1 MTQKRLLLYKQLPD
15 GSSTAFPSESEQIE
29 LLSFRYDV
37 TRMGGAPKITATI
50 MYPTCLDDEQNTA
63 YKLDEYVY
71 TIFNEEKYYLSGK
84 PTSSKNNT
92 DSRYSLN
99 CTFTSE
105 REALETVFFYDVVV
119 NKPEGYEKSVSNSTD
134 FSFYGDIDEFIFRLN
149 QSLRYR
155 NLQYDETDETGQ
167 IVTKGYIA
175 KKDDGVTSEAKMMSF
190 SDAVFADAIQEA
202 YNTLGIPY
210 YFVGKEIHFGYYAN
224 EIDNEFT
231 YGIDDALLSMTK
243 SNANSAII
251 NRATGIGSG
260 DNIPYYYPNLAPKGN
275 IRLET
280 NSTATY
286 KVVDMEKFSS
296 NMEIDHTHKLNVA
309 EAKIISAK
317 YSVPNIGG
325 ISFVPYENNNVEITI
340 NAQSS
345 FNYWYKLKIKVIKR
359 GSVYLKIQYIIDDHL
374 VRPIDAFTKYVR
386 LYFEDFQADYNDWD
400 KSPEGSRIYLRFMEE
415 GEYDILVG
423 AAYDSAGRGFYA
435 IRPSFA
441 LEFGE
446 DWIDETTGKVVSLSN
461 LGIIKESGTPTAGD
475 TLIQRLDGYIKES
488 SNLLPYI
495 YRQTKGRERFYE
507 AINGRYKYEN
517 GKDVYFPNPY
527 IEGKPKEHILKFDDI
542 KPTIKEVENSDR
554 LRIDMFSEFAYDK
567 GDNGNTYIDD
577 KGETKYLYPYF
588 FGKLRKMDFNLFD
601 SILEGSEVVLSMTS
615 GHCGACQFTIGTDEE
630 TRSKNTVQVYEE
642 YTVDPDGTVH
652 YAGDLKRDSNG
663 RVICGLDGIQP
674 KVTTFQDRQQNTIDY
689 EVWVALKKDTDT
701 YGVILPDGDIKPLAC
716 ETNKNN
722 GDTFVLTGMRFPDT
736 YVIAAEK
743 KLEAEIIKYM
753 AENNA
758 DKFSFSI
765 TFSSIYLEENEA
777 ILKSLNE
784 NSKIKVKFNN
794 VVYPLFIKS
803 FSYQMTN
810 GSVLPTITV
819 NLDDTLSTSQSASK
833 KAITEVK
840 SQIGSLSAQVTYEL
854 DKLTKT
860 KLSKTSADTSIGSID
875 FLSGATFGET
885 GSFEVSGTKESSI
898 TVDYLTVLKKATF
911 SSLEIEEITHS
922 GGRILVTPAYMI
934 CSRVEE
940 LEDAYRCYFN
950 DKNIDGNSEIYNKFV
965 KGDQAICQSFNTWRL
980 KYYWRL
986 VTGVGIDYIDLSKT
1000 DCDGNSDIPYPSD
1013 KIIQLGNRDDATR
1026 QNAIVISAEGDAAPC
1041 FFQYK
1046 GIKDFTALNTE
1057 NDERIVTKLSPEGN
1071 VLNGQVTIQNGSK
1084 GVSNFGD
1091 FAEGVTEKIKAIDLG
1106 VQNLLRN
1113 SGFTGDYLS
1122 EELADQIVLEE
1133 TKTMYNSPLVHWESS
1148 GANGVADASYLSGHA
1163 CEISAGGFISQTL
1176 QVALRAGN
1184 AYSIK
1189 FSATGSGTLVIGTLS
1204 VPFEGSFETT
1214 FRPTEDVTV
1223 LKITATGS
1231 LTIGNIMLVPGE
1243 VCVEWSRSPL
1253 DNQADRVYYQSLK
1266 YLADAIGRGDTV
1278 INGGLI
1284 LSNII
1289 ALGNYDG
1296 SGTINSGIS
1305 GIKNVDSDVAFWGGG
1320 TYDQAQATAL
1330 KFIAKP
1336 SSEVNADDA
1345 KAVITH
1351 GGTAVLN
1358 DVIVHGKVYASE
1370 GEFSGTVTST
1380 KGNIGGFDIGDGWLQ
1395 SKELGPD
1402 GLSLLMGLKLSS
1414 TTLSFPGRKTT
1425 DEAYFNSLIISSTG
1439 GVSSGMSYKMYD
1451 ARIEYSGKSDEA
1463 VSTGISI
1470 DVTGGTSTNKAIS
1483 VSASGN
1489 ADATKNVALELL
1501 KGCVAGF
1508 RPKTVF
1514 PSISP
1519 YYCDSLDNVVIMSSG
1534 QVYLPSPVE
1543 HGHILL
1549 IWHISDS
1556 RKLTILSRNETIV
1569 TMNGRSGTS
1578 IDSTNQECILLT
1590 YAYDG
1595 EYYRWYL
1602 AYFG

>member
-1 MTQKRLLLYKQLPD
+1 MTQKRLLLYKQKSD
-15 GSSTAFPSESEQIE
+15 GSSTEFPSASEQIE

-50 MYPTCLDDEQNTA
+50 MYPTCLDDEQNPA

-71 TIFNEEKYYLSGK
+71 TIFNDEKYYLSGK

-119 NKPEGYEKSVSNSTD
+119 DKPEGYEKSVSNSTD

-155 NLQYDETDETGQ
+155 NLQYDETDENGQ

-190 SDAVFADAIQEA
+190 SDAVFADALQEA

-296 NMEIDHTHKLNVA
+296 NMEIDHIYKLWVA
-309 EAKIISAK
+309 KAKIS
-317 YSVPNIGG
+317 NIAVSTDEN
-325 ISFVPYENNNVEITI
+325 SFKQYTGNNVTI
-340 NAQSS
+340 QLENQSS
-345 FNYWYKLKIKVIKR
+345 INYWYKLRVTVTKR
-359 GSVYLKIQYIIDDHL
+359 GTIYLNIKYLINNTTEAYL
-374 VRPIDAFTKYVR
+374 LPFTQYVR
-386 LYFEDFQADYNDWD
+386 RYFSDFQADYNDWEVNQTRV
-400 KSPEGSRIYLRFMEE
+400 SLRFMEP
-415 GEYDILVG
+415 GEYYILVA
-423 AAYDSAGRGFYA
+423 AAYGYRGVTSYEV
-435 IRPSFA
+435 RPLFT

-495 YRQTKGRERFYE
+495 YRHTEGRERFYE

-542 KPTIKEVENSDR
+542 KPTIKEVKNSDR

-652 YAGDLKRDSNG
+652 YAGDLKRDANG

-716 ETNKNN
+716 KPNENN

-765 TFSSIYLEENEA
+765 TFSSIYLEENKA

-803 FSYQMTN
+803 FSYQMTS

-860 KLSKTSADTSIGSID
+860 KLSKTSSDTSIGSID

-885 GSFEVSGTKESSI
+885 GAFEVSENKESSL

-1091 FAEGVTEKIKAIDLG
+1091 FAKGVTEKIKAIDLG

-1122 EELADQIVLEE
+1122 EGLADQIVLEE

-1176 QVALRAGN
+1176 GVVLRAGN

-1204 VPFEGSFETT
+1204 VPFENSFETT
-1214 FRPTEDVTV
+1214 FRPTEDASV

-1231 LTIGNIMLVPGE
+1231 LTIGDIMLVPGE
-1243 VCVEWSRSPL
+1243 VSVEWSRSPL

-1296 SGTINSGIS
+1296 SETINSGIS
-1305 GIKNVDSDVAFWGGG
+1305 GIKNIDTDVAFWGGG

-1336 SSEVNADDA
+1336 SAVVTANDA

-1380 KGNIGGFDIGDGWLQ
+1380 KGNIGGFEIGDGWLE
-1395 SKELGPD
+1395 SKELAPD
-1402 GLSLLMGLKLSS
+1402 GLSLLNGLHLSS
-1414 TTLSFPGRKTT
+1414 TTLSFPYRETIDG
-1425 DEAYFNSLIISSTG
+1425 AYGNSLIISSTG
-1439 GVSSGMSYKMYD
+1439 GASGGKSYTMYD
-1451 ARIEYSGKSDEA
+1451 ARIEYSGQSPEQ

-1489 ADATKNVALELL
+1489 ADAAKNIALELV

-1508 RPKTVF
+1508 RPKTV
-1514 PSISP
+1514 SSNINP
-1519 YYCDSLDNVVIMSSG
+1519 YYCDPLDNVVIMSSG
-1534 QVYLPSPVE
+1534 TVYLPASIE
-1543 HGHILL
+1543 HGHMLL
-1549 IWHISDS
+1549 IWHISAS
-1556 RKLTILSRNETIV
+1556 TLTINGIEKTIV
-1569 TMNGRSGTS
+1569 RMNGGSGTTAQ
-1578 IDSTNQECILLT
+1578 STNQECILLT
-1590 YAYDG
+1590 YDG
-1595 EYYRWYL
+1595 VDDRWYL